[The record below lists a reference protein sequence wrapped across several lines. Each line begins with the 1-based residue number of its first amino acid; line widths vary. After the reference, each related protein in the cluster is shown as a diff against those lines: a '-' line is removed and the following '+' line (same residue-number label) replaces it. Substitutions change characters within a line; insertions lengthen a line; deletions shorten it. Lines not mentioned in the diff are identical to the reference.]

1 MARRGQT
8 TRQTDQ
14 QQQSVTGLFQQ
25 YASAGRS
32 AAKRDVGRRD
42 KLLQTKLREK
52 ELKEAHRLEIQ
63 EMKLGRLAKRAEL
76 RETLRAERLCHDTK
90 RAARDRRNAEKRA
103 EKAQNGQEC
112 EHGVWKCKIC
122 IPYGAK

>member
-8 TRQTDQ
+8 TRQD

-25 YASAGRS
+25 YS
-32 AAKRDVGRRD
+32 AASPGRAAKSDVGRRD

-52 ELKEAHRLEIQ
+52 EIKEAHRLEIQ
-63 EMKLGRLAKRAEL
+63 AEKVDRLTKRNEL

-90 RAARDRRNAEKRA
+90 RAARDRRHAEKRA
-103 EKAQNGQEC
+103 EKARNGQEC
-112 EHGVWKCKIC
+112 EHGVWRCKIC
-122 IPYGAK
+122 YPHVGK